1 MKALEKRWRQRPT
14 LQIDCWLW
22 RPGPPLV
29 TRDCQLPRPPT
40 HILLSFDST
49 LKTPLSTGYVPIEAL
64 CHPLTLALGNPV
76 KRSRR
81 EPIIYGALL
90 CSAPALEEFDLAS
103 DLPFLVDSG
112 SDRNTMV
119 DAVEELRVLRLD
131 ECYLS
136 TSSFLFHRGLT
147 HLRFFFLIHFGAM
160 HLRLSDSQPGQPM
173 WPALESMLSTLA
185 LVPKL
190 QVLELYGVLP
200 SGHSLSPDRS
210 LSSLPSLKELRPGGT
225 GQSILALLQSLNLS
239 ENVQVFAT
247 LPNTVTEDGP
257 ISRWLIKLRGRQGIV
272 PDHNG
277 HNLGVY

>member
-1 MKALEKRWRQRPT
+1 M
-14 LQIDCWLW
+14 
-22 RPGPPLV
+22 
-29 TRDCQLPRPPT
+29 
-40 HILLSFDST
+40 
-49 LKTPLSTGYVPIEAL
+49 PIEAL

-112 SDRNTMV
+112 SDRNKMV
-119 DAVEELRVLRLD
+119 DAVEELRLLRLD
-131 ECYLS
+131 ECYLPAN
-136 TSSFLFHRGLT
+136 SFLFHRGLT
-147 HLRFFFLIHFGAM
+147 

-200 SGHSLSPDRS
+200 SGHSLSPDCS

-247 LPNTVTEDGP
+247 LPNTVTEDGH

-272 PDHNG
+272 PDHN
-277 HNLGVY
+277 LGVY